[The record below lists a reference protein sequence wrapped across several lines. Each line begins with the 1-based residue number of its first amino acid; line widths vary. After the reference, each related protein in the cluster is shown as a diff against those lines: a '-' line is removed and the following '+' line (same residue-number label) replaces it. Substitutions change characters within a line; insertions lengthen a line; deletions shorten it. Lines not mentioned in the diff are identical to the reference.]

1 LLAELLDCATVLDH
15 HAVIAGVDAT
25 QESSLALHTRLAF
38 REVGRL
44 REVGVKLGAFCDVVY
59 LERLLE

>member
-1 LLAELLDCATVLDH
+1 LLAELLDRATVLDH